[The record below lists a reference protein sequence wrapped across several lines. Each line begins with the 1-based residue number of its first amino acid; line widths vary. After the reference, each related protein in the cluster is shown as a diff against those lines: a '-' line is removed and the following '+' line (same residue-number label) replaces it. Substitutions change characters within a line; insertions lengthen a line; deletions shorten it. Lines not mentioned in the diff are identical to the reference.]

1 MVTSIVLV
9 RHAAS
14 KKPEKEEPIL
24 PGPNITSTGKEQ
36 AKKTAKFLEGAKFS
50 KVYSSPM
57 LRAKETA
64 EIISQEEKILSDEL
78 SEFNK
83 IVFEEEPEH
92 TDKFN
97 ENIEK
102 AIKSKE
108 YFEELLRKN
117 RDSQILIVSHGNI
130 IRFLTCHALKIKPH
144 LAPNFFIDNASITQ
158 LFFDGNDLI
167 SVGCI
172 NSTAHLFLEEKTN
185 WKYFFSWNNNF

>member
-14 KKPEKEEPIL
+14 KSLEKEEPRI
-24 PGPNITSTGKEQ
+24 PGPGITSQGKDQ
-36 AKKTAKFLEGAKFS
+36 AKKTAMFLKGAMFS
-50 KVYSSPM
+50 EVYCSSM

-64 EIISQEEKILSDEL
+64 DIISKEEKTISDKL

-92 TDKFN
+92 VDKFN
-97 ENIEK
+97 ENIDK
-102 AIKSKE
+102 ALRSKE
-108 YFEELLRKN
+108 FFEEILRKH
-117 RDSQILIVSHGNI
+117 RDSKVLIVAHGNV
-130 IRFLTCHALKIKPH
+130 IRFLTCNALKLKPH

-172 NSTAHLFLEEKTN
+172 NSTAHLFIEEKQ
-185 WKYFFSWNNNF
+185 S